1 MGLIFLFFVV
11 LYLSITRF
19 RTRSRL
25 SAFSGPFF
33 ASVSYLPMLRI
44 RLSGR
49 SHLEYFELSKKY
61 GSMVRIGPND
71 LLASNPDY
79 LRRMSAARTTYERS
93 SWYKATRLDP
103 YHDMMGSIMGK
114 HAHMS
119 LRSKLAAGYMG
130 RDIPNLESDLDSQVQ
145 ALVSL
150 IKPLGLLETNKDVR
164 GIVAV
169 VKLALDWIQV
179 FTDIPPLQRIFFSNV
194 LLKLVG
200 PRPTDSWGVGYLMGM
215 ARELVASR
223 MGPDA
228 KDQQDLL
235 GSFLNHGLDRRSAE
249 SEIMFPLIAGS
260 DTTANAIK
268 MTVSHIAASPSVAS
282 ELQNELDRAA
292 AEGLISQPS
301 TDEEATKLLY
311 LDAVV
316 TEGLRV
322 NPPFGGLIMK
332 QVGPKGDTLNGQ
344 FIPPGTRIGHSTW
357 AVAHDVSLFGADADV
372 FRPERWLEAD
382 GKTRSLMRK
391 QTDLVFGA
399 GRWGCPARTVA
410 FIELKKVIVEL
421 FRNFDFQFIIDEP
434 SCKIHHHLFMSGSLP
449 MSVTLREI

>member
-1 MGLIFLFFVV
+1 MANFCTSLSQMIWDSHVDSDPFAMGLIFLFFVV

-25 SAFSGPFF
+25 SAFSGPFL

-130 RDIPNLESDLDSQVQ
+130 RDIPSLESDLDSQVQ

-150 IKPLGLLETNKDVR
+150 IKREYLSDGSANPVDFGRLADFYAHDAKSKLAFGKPLGLLETNKDVR
-164 GIVAV
+164 GIVAI

-179 FTDIPPLQRIFFSNV
+179 FTDIPPLQKIFFSSV

-235 GSFLNHGLDRRSAE
+235 VSYHNWPHHQAIAYLN
-249 SEIMFPLIAGS
+249 
-260 DTTANAIK
+260 
-268 MTVSHIAASPSVAS
+268 
-282 ELQNELDRAA
+282 
-292 AEGLISQPS
+292 
-301 TDEEATKLLY
+301 
-311 LDAVV
+311 
-316 TEGLRV
+316 
-322 NPPFGGLIMK
+322 
-332 QVGPKGDTLNGQ
+332 
-344 FIPPGTRIGHSTW
+344 
-357 AVAHDVSLFGADADV
+357 
-372 FRPERWLEAD
+372 
-382 GKTRSLMRK
+382 
-391 QTDLVFGA
+391 
-399 GRWGCPARTVA
+399 ARDH
-410 FIELKKVIVEL
+410 F
-421 FRNFDFQFIIDEP
+421 
-434 SCKIHHHLFMSGSLP
+434 
-449 MSVTLREI
+449 